1 MLPQV
6 VGVAIVEVSG
16 EALAHLAR
24 RPARGVCCRLLARLR
39 QRAGEP
45 APGAHELAAGSRE
58 AAADATNVSERTE
71 TAAQRAVG
79 APAVLLRALG
89 YRLLVG
95 HGGRF

>member
-1 MLPQV
+1 MRRSLTSRAARLAASA
-6 VGVAIVEVSG
+6 VACWPACAS
-16 EALAHLAR
+16 APANR
-24 RPARGVCCRLLARLR
+24 RPERTNLAS
-39 QRAGEP
+39 
-45 APGAHELAAGSRE
+45 GSRE

-71 TAAQRAVG
+71 TAAKRAVG

>member
-1 MLPQV
+1 MRRSLTSR
-6 VGVAIVEVSG
+6 A
-16 EALAHLAR
+16 ARLAASAS
-24 RPARGVCCRLLARLR
+24 PAGRLR

-45 APGAHELAAGSRE
+45 ASGAHELAAGSRE

-79 APAVLLRALG
+79 AAAVLLRVLG